1 MSATWDRWEV
11 LKLVQDIKRVI
22 GLNDRDIMVLRA
34 HLTVLPA
41 GPLRPDQLNLSF
53 MKVSE
58 ILSRACA
65 MEERRFHRGEVR
77 LEAAGLVLRRLS
89 ANGRRFPERDSS
101 GQIIGGYGIDLRPLL
116 SRLDELAEIRDRIEA
131 EKLALRQKRNH
142 VSARFQNILRELYAT
157 ARELPSHVAEFKER
171 LRNALR
177 RKTTTLKDLER
188 LEAEVA
194 DLEKAPYPD
203 VGDTAVE
210 QPTAVNSESAASP
223 GTEEMTEETVKTGVD
238 ARQNVRQIESKLK
251 ENYKEPSPDFSVP
264 RISCLWRSTK
274 TLKSF
279 YPEPPEREREAARVL
294 FEFSSFIG
302 LGQQVILNALSTFGW
317 ENLFIVVD
325 YLAERT
331 ERLKHPE
338 GYLSTMIK
346 CFERG
351 EPVAGGSVQPLP
363 LPRNHAAV

>member
-1 MSATWDRWEV
+1 
-11 LKLVQDIKRVI
+11 
-22 GLNDRDIMVLRA
+22 MVLRA

-116 SRLDELAEIRDRIEA
+116 SSLDELAEIRDRIEA

-194 DLEKAPYPD
+194 DLENAPYPD

-223 GTEEMTEETVKTGVD
+223 GTEEMTEETVKTL
-238 ARQNVRQIESKLK
+238 QQS
-251 ENYKEPSPDFSVP
+251 
-264 RISCLWRSTK
+264 
-274 TLKSF
+274 
-279 YPEPPEREREAARVL
+279 RVML
-294 FEFSSFIG
+294 
-302 LGQQVILNALSTFGW
+302 QKKKMV
-317 ENLFIVVD
+317 
-325 YLAERT
+325 
-331 ERLKHPE
+331 
-338 GYLSTMIK
+338 
-346 CFERG
+346 
-351 EPVAGGSVQPLP
+351 
-363 LPRNHAAV
+363 